1 MSKTIRLIYPQWHG
15 GVISNWIPELSEED
29 SSRGYFLGAQLLNM
43 LASKNASQETFEVPI
58 SMDISSREIK
68 NGIMDYDFILNQS
81 KEALKI
87 LEKNN
92 PDKIIVF
99 GGECSVSVIPFTFL
113 NKKYN
118 NDIAIIWI
126 DAHPD
131 ITLPNDS
138 YTGYHAMAL
147 TACMGEGDKKIMS
160 ILPSKID
167 SSKILL
173 VGIRDWEREEIK
185 LRQQKYGIKHLTPE
199 EVAENSD
206 KIIKWLKECGA
217 SKVLIHFDLD
227 VLEPKELIAAVGV
240 VENGM
245 KIKEVIRVIND
256 IAKEKE
262 IVGLTIAEHMPRVEI
277 MMKNILDALPLIKL
291 NK

>member
-1 MSKTIRLIYPQWHG
+1 MSKTIRLIYPQWQG
-15 GVISNWIPELSEED
+15 GIISQWIPELSAED
-29 SSRGYFLGAQLLNM
+29 SSRGYYLGAQLLNM
-43 LASKNASQETFEVPI
+43 LAPKNESHETFEVPI

-68 NGIMDYDFILNQS
+68 NGIMDYRFILNQT
-81 KEALKI
+81 KEALNI

-99 GGECSVSVIPFTFL
+99 GGECSVSVVPFTFL
-113 NKKYN
+113 NKKYD
-118 NDIAIIWI
+118 NDLALIWI

-138 YTGYHAMAL
+138 YAGYHAMTV

-160 ILPSKID
+160 ALPSKID

-199 EVAENSD
+199 EVADSSD
-206 KIIKWLKECGA
+206 LIIKWLKECGV
-217 SKVLIHFDLD
+217 SKAVIHFDLD

-245 KIKEVIRVIND
+245 KIKEVVRVIND

-277 MMKNILDALPLIKL
+277 MMKNILDKLPLIK
-291 NK
+291 

>member
-1 MSKTIRLIYPQWHG
+1 MSKTIRLIYPQWQG
-15 GVISNWIPELSEED
+15 GVISQWIPELSAED
-29 SSRGYFLGAQLLNM
+29 SSRGYYLGAQLLNM
-43 LASKNASQETFEVPI
+43 LAPKNDSQETFEVPI
-58 SMDISSREIK
+58 STDIIK

-113 NKKYN
+113 NKKYD
-118 NDIAIIWI
+118 NDTAIIWI

-138 YTGYHAMAL
+138 YAGYHAMAV
-147 TACMGEGDKKIMS
+147 TACMGEGDKNIMS
-160 ILPSKID
+160 AIPSKID

-185 LRQQKYGIKHLTPE
+185 LRQKKYGIKHLTPE
-199 EVAENSD
+199 EVSENSD
-206 KIIKWLKECGA
+206 KIIEWLKECGA

-245 KIKEVIRVIND
+245 KIKEVVRVIND

-277 MMKNILDALPLIKL
+277 MMKNILDAMPLMK
-291 NK
+291 

>member
-1 MSKTIRLIYPQWHG
+1 MSKTIRLIYPQWQG

-58 SMDISSREIK
+58 SMDISKRKIK

-138 YTGYHAMAL
+138 YAGYHAMAL
-147 TACMGEGDKKIMS
+147 TACMGEGDKNIMS
-160 ILPSKID
+160 ALPSKID

-185 LRQQKYGIKHLTPE
+185 LRQQKYGIKHLIPE
-199 EVAENSD
+199 EVSKNSD
-206 KIIKWLKECGA
+206 LIIKWLKECGV

-227 VLEPKELIAAVGV
+227 VIDPNDMIAGVGV
-240 VENGM
+240 EPDGM
-245 KIKEVIRVIND
+245 KTEDAVSVINS
-256 IAKEKE
+256 IADNFDLA
-262 IVGLTIAEHMPRVEI
+262 GLTVAEPMPRI
-277 MMKNILDALPLIKL
+277 AIKLRNMLYSLPLLK
-291 NK
+291 

>member
-1 MSKTIRLIYPQWHG
+1 MSKTIRLIYPQWQG

-43 LASKNASQETFEVPI
+43 LASKNASQETFEVTI
-58 SMDISSREIK
+58 SMDISKREIK

-138 YTGYHAMAL
+138 YSGYHAMAL
-147 TACMGEGDKKIMS
+147 TACMGEGDKNIMS
-160 ILPSKID
+160 ALPSKID
-167 SSKILL
+167 ASKILL

-262 IVGLTIAEHMPRVEI
+262 IVGLTIAEHIPRVEI
-277 MMKNILDALPLIKL
+277 MIKNILDRLPLI
-291 NK
+291 N

>member
-1 MSKTIRLIYPQWHG
+1 MSKTIRLIYPQWQG

-58 SMDISSREIK
+58 SMDISKREIK

-87 LEKNN
+87 LEENN

-138 YTGYHAMAL
+138 YSGYHAMAVA
-147 TACMGEGDKKIMS
+147 ACMGEGDKNIMS
-160 ILPSKID
+160 ALPSKID
-167 SSKILL
+167 ASKILL

-185 LRQQKYGIKHLTPE
+185 LRQQKYGIKHLTPK
-199 EVAENSD
+199 EVSKNSD
-206 KIIKWLKECGA
+206 LIIKWLKECGA

-262 IVGLTIAEHMPRVEI
+262 IVGLTIAEHIPRVEI
-277 MMKNILDALPLIKL
+277 MIKNILDRLPLI
-291 NK
+291 N

>member
-1 MSKTIRLIYPQWHG
+1 MSKTIRLIYPQWQG

-58 SMDISSREIK
+58 SMYISKREIK

-87 LEKNN
+87 LEENN

-138 YTGYHAMAL
+138 YTGYHAMAV
-147 TACMGEGDKKIMS
+147 ASCMGEGDKNIMS
-160 ILPSKID
+160 ALPSKID
-167 SSKILL
+167 ASKILL

-185 LRQQKYGIKHLTPE
+185 LRQQKYGIKHLTPK
-199 EVAENSD
+199 EVSKNSD
-206 KIIKWLKECGA
+206 LIIKWLKECGA

-262 IVGLTIAEHMPRVEI
+262 IVGLTIAEHIPRVEI
-277 MMKNILDALPLIKL
+277 MIKNILDRLPLI
-291 NK
+291 N

>member
-1 MSKTIRLIYPQWHG
+1 MSKTIRLIYPQWQG
-15 GVISNWIPELSEED
+15 GVISNWIPELSEDD
-29 SSRGYFLGAQLLNM
+29 SSRGYFLGAQLLNT
-43 LASKNASQETFEVPI
+43 LAPKNDSQETFEVPI
-58 SMDISSREIK
+58 SMDISKREIK

-138 YTGYHAMAL
+138 YAGYHAMAL
-147 TACMGEGDKKIMS
+147 TACMGEGDKNIIS
-160 ILPSKID
+160 AIPSKID
-167 SSKILL
+167 ASKILL

-217 SKVLIHFDLD
+217 LQKF
-227 VLEPKELIAAVGV
+227 
-240 VENGM
+240 
-245 KIKEVIRVIND
+245 
-256 IAKEKE
+256 
-262 IVGLTIAEHMPRVEI
+262 
-277 MMKNILDALPLIKL
+277 
-291 NK
+291 

>member
-1 MSKTIRLIYPQWHG
+1 MSKTIRLIYPQWQG
-15 GVISNWIPELSEED
+15 GIISQWIPELSAED
-29 SSRGYFLGAQLLNM
+29 SSRGYYLGAQLLNM
-43 LASKNASQETFEVPI
+43 LAPKNDSQETFEVPI

-68 NGIMDYDFILNQS
+68 NGIMDYHFILNQT
-81 KEALKI
+81 KKALNI

-99 GGECSVSVIPFTFL
+99 GGECSVSVVPFTFL
-113 NKKYN
+113 NKKYD
-118 NDIAIIWI
+118 NDLALIWI

-138 YTGYHAMAL
+138 YMGYHAMAV

-160 ILPSKID
+160 ALPSKID

-199 EVAENSD
+199 EVSENSD
-206 KIIKWLKECGA
+206 KIINWLKECGA
-217 SKVLIHFDLD
+217 SKAVIHFDLD

-245 KIKEVIRVIND
+245 KIKEVVRVIND

-277 MMKNILDALPLIKL
+277 MMKNILDKLPLMK
-291 NK
+291 

>member
-1 MSKTIRLIYPQWHG
+1 MSKTIRLIYPQWQG
-15 GVISNWIPELSEED
+15 GVISQWIPELSAED
-29 SSRGYFLGAQLLNM
+29 SSRGYYLGAQLLNT
-43 LASKNASQETFEVPI
+43 LAPKNDSQETFEVPI
-58 SMDISSREIK
+58 SMDIRKREIK

-99 GGECSVSVIPFTFL
+99 GGECSVSVVPFTFL
-113 NKKYN
+113 NKKYD
-118 NDIAIIWI
+118 NDTAIVWI

-138 YTGYHAMAL
+138 YSGYHAMAL
-147 TACMGEGDKKIMS
+147 TACIGEGDKKIMS

-262 IVGLTIAEHMPRVEI
+262 IVGLTIAEHIPRVEI
-277 MMKNILDALPLIKL
+277 MIKNILDRLPLI
-291 NK
+291 N

>member
-1 MSKTIRLIYPQWHG
+1 MSKTIRLIYPQWQG
-15 GVISNWIPELSEED
+15 GVISQWIPELSEED

-58 SMDISSREIK
+58 SMDISKREIK

-138 YTGYHAMAL
+138 YAGYHAMAL
-147 TACMGEGDKKIMS
+147 TACMGEGDKNIMS
-160 ILPSKID
+160 ALPSKID
-167 SSKILL
+167 ASKILL

-199 EVAENSD
+199 EVSKNSD
-206 KIIKWLKECGA
+206 LIIKWLKECGA

-227 VLEPKELIAAVGV
+227 VLEPKELIDWLSV
-240 VENGM
+240 V
-245 KIKEVIRVIND
+245 
-256 IAKEKE
+256 
-262 IVGLTIAEHMPRVEI
+262 
-277 MMKNILDALPLIKL
+277 
-291 NK
+291 

>member
-1 MSKTIRLIYPQWHG
+1 MSKTIRLIYPQWQG
-15 GVISNWIPELSEED
+15 GVISQWIPELSEED

-58 SMDISSREIK
+58 SMDISKREIK
-68 NGIMDYDFILNQS
+68 NGMMDYDFILNQS

-87 LEKNN
+87 LEENN

-138 YTGYHAMAL
+138 YSGYHAMAL
-147 TACMGEGDKKIMS
+147 TQEVFEVIDLVNKDMAFNGLKFNS
-160 ILPSKID
+160 YQSK
-167 SSKILL
+167 
-173 VGIRDWEREEIK
+173 VWNR
-185 LRQQKYGIKHLTPE
+185 
-199 EVAENSD
+199 
-206 KIIKWLKECGA
+206 LKEQAYRSYAKDRNALGFSGA
-217 SKVLIHFDLD
+217 F
-227 VLEPKELIAAVGV
+227 GV
-240 VENGM
+240 SS
-245 KIKEVIRVIND
+245 
-256 IAKEKE
+256 
-262 IVGLTIAEHMPRVEI
+262 
-277 MMKNILDALPLIKL
+277 
-291 NK
+291 

>member
-1 MSKTIRLIYPQWHG
+1 MSKTIRLIYPQWQG

-58 SMDISSREIK
+58 SIDISKREIK

-138 YTGYHAMAL
+138 YSGYHAMAL
-147 TACMGEGDKKIMS
+147 TACMGEGDKNIMS
-160 ILPSKID
+160 ALPSKID
-167 SSKILL
+167 ASKILL

-206 KIIKWLKECGA
+206 KIIKWLKECCA

-277 MMKNILDALPLIKL
+277 MIKNILDRLPLI
-291 NK
+291 N